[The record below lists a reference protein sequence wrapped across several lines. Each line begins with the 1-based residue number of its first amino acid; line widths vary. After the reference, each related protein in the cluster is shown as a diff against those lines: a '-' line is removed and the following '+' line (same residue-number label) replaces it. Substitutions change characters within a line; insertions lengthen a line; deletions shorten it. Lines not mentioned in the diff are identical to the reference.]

1 MHLKVF
7 LKLKK
12 PYKLSLLG
20 KNIIKNPKT
29 QKKTKKQNKPKKPTG
44 LVFFKNPGF
53 FQPCLGD
60 GRVLALVFEGVRG
73 EPAHHAH
80 IAGVD
85 DDALGPALHA
95 EGGVEDEVV
104 GEEGVLA
111 GADGGAPLRL
121 RLAGERGVV
130 HLERDCLMR

>member
-1 MHLKVF
+1 M
-7 LKLKK
+7 
-12 PYKLSLLG
+12 
-20 KNIIKNPKT
+20 
-29 QKKTKKQNKPKKPTG
+29 
-44 LVFFKNPGF
+44 
-53 FQPCLGD
+53 
-60 GRVLALVFEGVRG
+60 FERIRG

-104 GEEGVLA
+104 GEQGVLT

-121 RLAGERGVV
+121 RLACERGVV
-130 HLERDCLMR
+130 HLEKDCLMRYFSKMLTKIGQILVLYQRPRLVFEFCGGISDF